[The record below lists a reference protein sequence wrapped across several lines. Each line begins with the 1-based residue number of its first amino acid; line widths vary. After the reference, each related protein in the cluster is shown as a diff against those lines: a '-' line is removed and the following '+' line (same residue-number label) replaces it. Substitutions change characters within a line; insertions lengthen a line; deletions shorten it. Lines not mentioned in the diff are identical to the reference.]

1 MAQIKYR
8 VHEVGT
14 DFGVKY
20 AYILELLEKY
30 FGKSKNNRMTALT
43 DEELNLIFEHFLEY
57 IDKVF
62 IFGKQAGGIFTGENT
77 AGQHLDGIHNEAYL
91 RLFFLRPVN
100 NCAVKR
106 AGYIG
111 QDDNTLFFLRLLL

>member
-30 FGKSKNNRMTALT
+30 FGKSKNNRMMALT
-43 DEELNLIFEHFLEY
+43 DEELNLIFEHFTQKPSKATLADYFNTYNEELRRQ
-57 IDKVF
+57 KAEQRRLAAEKKAAEERAAAEPAPKPEVPAEPAEKQKS
-62 IFGKQAGGIFTGENT
+62 GKNS
-77 AGQHLDGIHNEAYL
+77 
-91 RLFFLRPVN
+91 
-100 NCAVKR
+100 KR
-106 AGYIG
+106 GS
-111 QDDNTLFFLRLLL
+111 